1 MLKSSVLFSCAS
13 AVAAVG
19 DGYWCVTK
27 HPSDLSA
34 LPGKLVSF
42 RGDYRDFS
50 LFVETTKGG
59 LSECDEFKPHIIG
72 DDGMWVIEEP
82 NVEIADKTKDSL
94 RAAGLPIYYDAGAS
108 FIVGGGT
115 DVPTVSGL
123 DGCGADEDT
132 SFIPVPSHTISPPL
146 LSIDRVNEWKHSGQV
161 KDPFVESGVAAV
173 SEASLIKSV
182 QSLQEF
188 YTRNSY
194 SETINQAKDFIAAQ
208 LTNMGYHVDF
218 MEFRSD
224 MSANIIATLPGAE
237 YDEWVVAGAHYDSRS
252 TNSSSGVKYMQFNS
266 IQYIIYFF
274 CLLTGTMR
282 APGADDNGS
291 GTSAMLEI
299 ASIIKNMHDTTPFK
313 RGNA

>member
-1 MLKSSVLFSCAS
+1 MLKSSLLFSCAS
-13 AVAAVG
+13 AVLAG
-19 DGYWCVTK
+19 GKQPSFENGYWCVTK
-27 HPSDLSA
+27 HSQDLTA

-50 LFVETTKGG
+50 LFVETNKDA
-59 LSECDEFKPHIIG
+59 LSGCEVFKPHVIG

-82 NVEIADKTKDSL
+82 SVEIADKTKSSL
-94 RAAGLPIYYDAGAS
+94 QAAGLPIYFDAGAS

-132 SFIPVPSHTISPPL
+132 SFIPVPAHSISPPL
-146 LSIDRVNEWKHSGQV
+146 LSVHRTNEWLSVAQE
-161 KDPFVESGVAAV
+161 KDPVVASGVAAV
-173 SEASLIKSV
+173 SEASLIKSI

-194 SETINQAKDFIAAQ
+194 SQTINQAKDYIAAQ
-208 LTNMGYHVDF
+208 LTNMGYNVDF

-237 YDEWVVAGAHYDSRS
+237 YEEWVVAGAHYDSRS
-252 TNSSSGVKYMQFNS
+252 TNSSSG
-266 IQYIIYFF
+266 IYLKTFRF
-274 CLLTGTMR
+274 EVHCV
-282 APGADDNGS
+282 
-291 GTSAMLEI
+291 
-299 ASIIKNMHDTTPFK
+299 TP
-313 RGNA
+313 NYL